1 MHRARF
7 SPGQRESVGSPRT
20 TRGVAGHGSARRS
33 GLPAREGRTT
43 DRSGQKISS
52 RTDGGFPLP
61 HRAWPGRVGQV
72 RVTMKGSGLLQ
83 VIAIPINRWRRVEVI
98 GLLQDSGGRGGGK
111 GCGVSRSLRSA

>member
-1 MHRARF
+1 MG
-7 SPGQRESVGSPRT
+7 PPD
-20 TRGVAGHGSARRS
+20 VAGSRR
-33 GLPAREGRTT
+33 GKDEPPTVRDKRF
-43 DRSGQKISS
+43 SS

-61 HRAWPGRVGQV
+61 HRAWPGRVGQA